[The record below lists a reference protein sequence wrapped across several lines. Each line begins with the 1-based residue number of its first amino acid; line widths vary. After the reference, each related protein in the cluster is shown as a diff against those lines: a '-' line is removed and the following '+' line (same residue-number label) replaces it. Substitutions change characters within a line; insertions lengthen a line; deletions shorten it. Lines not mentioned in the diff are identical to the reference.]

1 MPDAITTLFKYIKGK
16 FLSSIR
22 NTSNPIHVNNQRHN
36 SSKMESSSEKGNPQ
50 IESNVF
56 IKARNGKYQHIE
68 SVVINLVNEV
78 DLMNKRLDQID
89 TR

>member
-1 MPDAITTLFKYIKGK
+1 
-16 FLSSIR
+16 
-22 NTSNPIHVNNQRHN
+22 
-36 SSKMESSSEKGNPQ
+36 MESSSEKGNPQ

-89 TR
+89 TK